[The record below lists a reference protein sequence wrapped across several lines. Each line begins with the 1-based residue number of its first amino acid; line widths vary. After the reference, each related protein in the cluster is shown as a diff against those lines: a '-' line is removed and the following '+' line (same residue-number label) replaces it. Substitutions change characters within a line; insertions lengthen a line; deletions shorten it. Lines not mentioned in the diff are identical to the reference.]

1 MKNNCCLGLNAGFG
15 IHYRHVRSYE
25 IQPKMNSFQESG
37 PKIAGNDI
45 VVEECGLE
53 SLQALHGICHAP
65 TQWMKT
71 LHSCAMTF
79 PMTSDLIFNSSLNFF
94 FKIFSVFVGLPYRY
108 SGHNR
113 PLVWPNKSMRVEPNI
128 CTFISTRLIYFIHTS
143 APGVHVDEF
152 KLIHMSFLTHAIS
165 LCRFIFISNPVQE
178 PRSLMSSMDKSY
190 THLPTNL
197 LSHKHP
203 LLLRTLLPEDSAAF
217 AQILSDPR
225 NTEFESD
232 SVPRKMDLAT
242 AAMAISRMRDS
253 AAQPTIVAAADGKG
267 KGKVVS
273 GPTRVNMA
281 IVYLGDATTPDGR
294 ELASKGG
301 LMIGIGGFGAIKN
314 LSPSSGEPVPEAAE
328 GQEATTTT
336 SADFLR
342 VGDVGAMINREYRG
356 RGFAHEAMR
365 LAMEWGFKKAADG
378 GLQLDK
384 VTATT
389 LADNK
394 PMIAVLSR
402 KIGWEGKTV
411 PATEPEGKDEVYY
424 EMSVEE
430 WEARK

>member
-1 MKNNCCLGLNAGFG
+1 MHEFLQ
-15 IHYRHVRSYE
+15 YD
-25 IQPKMNSFQESG
+25 
-37 PKIAGNDI
+37 DI
-45 VVEECGLE
+45 
-53 SLQALHGICHAP
+53 
-65 TQWMKT
+65 
-71 LHSCAMTF
+71 
-79 PMTSDLIFNSSLNFF
+79 
-94 FKIFSVFVGLPYRY
+94 Y
-108 SGHNR
+108 ST
-113 PLVWPNKSMRVEPNI
+113 V
-128 CTFISTRLIYFIHTS
+128 
-143 APGVHVDEF
+143 
-152 KLIHMSFLTHAIS
+152 IS
-165 LCRFIFISNPVQE
+165 LRRFIFKSNPVQE
-178 PRSLMSSMDKSY
+178 QRSLMSSMDKSY

-197 LSHKHP
+197 LSHKYP
-203 LLLRTLLPEDSAAF
+203 LLLRTLQPEDSAAF

-225 NTEFESD
+225 NTEFEAD

-253 AAQPTIVAAADGKG
+253 AAQPTIVAAADGNG

-281 IVYLGDATTPDGR
+281 IVYLGDATTAEGR

-301 LMIGIGGFGAIKN
+301 LMIGIGGFGSIKN

-328 GQEATTTT
+328 GTTT

-342 VGDVGAMINREYRG
+342 VGDVGAMINSEYRG

-402 KIGWEGKTV
+402 KLGWEGKAV